1 MRTATPVNFALD
13 LNGRPGPRSSQ
24 VAHALIDVIARG
36 QVHDGDR
43 LPSTRTLA
51 ATFGLAR
58 TAVVGAYEELTAAGF
73 LVARPGGST
82 YVEHGAGAAARAG
95 AFGASGPAP
104 SGASGPAPSGASGP
118 APSGASGPAPSGA
131 SGPAPSGASGA
142 APSGASGAALP
153 PPAHPAPRE
162 ASPVTYD
169 LRPGY
174 ADPGLISERDWTR
187 AMRLAAS
194 PTRSARDAHL
204 ELRDQLGGHLRRARG
219 LAVDPADIF
228 LFPSVSNALRAV
240 AVTCGLAGQPVAFE
254 DPGYAKARLALGQAG
269 AVIRPVPVDDDGIR
283 AQDLRG
289 SDRACYVTP
298 AHQFPLGGRMPVPRR
313 ADLLGWATAGDAL
326 VLEDD
331 YDGEFRYD
339 VPPLN
344 PLRSMPAAAG
354 HVVYLGTSSKIL
366 SRGLRV
372 SWVVLPAR
380 FRAAMTGYLDRA
392 GEEVSQVSA
401 AFLAS
406 FIATGALTRHQSRA
420 MRTYRARQERFVA
433 ACREHIPAARALG
446 IEAGLHVALVFDRPL
461 DDVAAARLAEA
472 GLACL
477 PLSPFFAGAARR
489 PGLLCGYSRLP
500 ETMAR
505 GAAELIGRVTS
516 DLMALR

>member
-1 MRTATPVNFALD
+1 MTRTATPVNFTLD
-13 LNGRPGPRSSQ
+13 LNGRSGPRSSQ
-24 VAHALIDVIARG
+24 VAHALIDAIARG

-58 TAVVGAYEELTAAGF
+58 TAVVAAYEELTAAGF

-82 YVEHGAGAAARAG
+82 HVERGAGDAARAG
-95 AFGASGPAP
+95 AFGTVQ
-104 SGASGPAPSGASGP
+104 SGASGTVL
-118 APSGASGPAPSGA
+118 
-131 SGPAPSGASGA
+131 SGASGA
-142 APSGASGAALP
+142 GLP
-153 PPAHPAPRE
+153 PPAPSAPHPATPI
-162 ASPVTYD
+162 TYD
-169 LRPGY
+169 LRPGL

-194 PTRSARDAHL
+194 PARQPPLD
-204 ELRDQLGGHLRRARG
+204 LRDQLTGHLRRARG

-254 DPGYAKARLALGQAG
+254 DPGYAKARLALSEAG
-269 AVIRPVPVDDDGIR
+269 AIIRPVPVDDDGIK

-298 AHQFPLGGRMPVPRR
+298 AHQFPLGGRMPVRR
-313 ADLLGWATAGDAL
+313 RTDLLAWARAAGAL

-372 SWVVLPAR
+372 SWAVLPAR
-380 FRAAMTGYLDRA
+380 FRAAMAAYLDA
-392 GEEVSQVSA
+392 SGEEVSQVSA

-446 IEAGLHVALVFDRPL
+446 IEAGLHVALVFGRPL
-461 DDVAAARLAEA
+461 DDEAAAARLAEA

-477 PLSPFFAGAARR
+477 PLSPFCAGPARR
-489 PGLLCGYSRLP
+489 SGLLCGYSRLP
-500 ETMAR
+500 ETMAQ
-505 GAAELIGRVTS
+505 GAAALIGRVTS
-516 DLMALR
+516 EAMAARGA

>member
-1 MRTATPVNFALD
+1 MRTATPVNFTLD
-13 LNGRPGPRSSQ
+13 LSGRSGPRSSQ
-24 VAHALIDVIARG
+24 VAHALIDAIARG

-51 ATFGLAR
+51 VTFGLAR
-58 TAVVGAYEELTAAGF
+58 TAVVAAYEELTAAGF

-82 YVEHGAGAAARAG
+82 HVERGAGDAARAG
-95 AFGASGPAP
+95 AFGTVL
-104 SGASGPAPSGASGP
+104 SGASGTVL
-118 APSGASGPAPSGA
+118 
-131 SGPAPSGASGA
+131 SGASGA
-142 APSGASGAALP
+142 GLP
-153 PPAHPAPRE
+153 PPAPSAPRP
-162 ASPVTYD
+162 ATPITYD
-169 LRPGY
+169 LRPGL

-194 PTRSARDAHL
+194 PARQPPLD
-204 ELRDQLGGHLRRARG
+204 LRDQLTGHLRRARG

-254 DPGYAKARLALGQAG
+254 DPGYAKARLALSEAG
-269 AVIRPVPVDDDGIR
+269 AVIRPVPVDDDGIK
-283 AQDLRG
+283 AEDLRG

-298 AHQFPLGGRMPVPRR
+298 AHQFPLGGRMPVRR
-313 ADLLGWATAGDAL
+313 RTDLLAWARAAGAL

-372 SWVVLPAR
+372 SWAVLPAR
-380 FRAAMTGYLDRA
+380 FRAAMAAYLDA
-392 GEEVSQVSA
+392 SGEEVSQVSA

-446 IEAGLHVALVFDRPL
+446 IEAGLHVALVFGRPL
-461 DDVAAARLAEA
+461 DDEAAAARLAEA

-477 PLSPFFAGAARR
+477 PLSPFCAGPARR
-489 PGLLCGYSRLP
+489 SGLLCGYSRLP
-500 ETMAR
+500 ETMAQ
-505 GAAELIGRVTS
+505 GAAALIGRVTS
-516 DLMALR
+516 EAMAARGA

>member
-1 MRTATPVNFALD
+1 MRTATPVNFTLD
-13 LNGRPGPRSSQ
+13 LNGRSGPRSSR
-24 VAHALIDVIARG
+24 VAHALIDAIARR

-58 TAVVGAYEELTAAGF
+58 TAVVAAYEELTAAGF

-82 YVEHGAGAAARAG
+82 YVERGAGDAARAG
-95 AFGASGPAP
+95 AFGTVL
-104 SGASGPAPSGASGP
+104 SGAG
-118 APSGASGPAPSGA
+118 
-131 SGPAPSGASGA
+131 
-142 APSGASGAALP
+142 LP
-153 PPAHPAPRE
+153 PPTPSTSRPATPI
-162 ASPVTYD
+162 TYD
-169 LRPGY
+169 LRPGL
-174 ADPGLISERDWTR
+174 ADPSLISERDWTR
-187 AMRLAAS
+187 AMRLSAS
-194 PTRSARDAHL
+194 PARQPPLD
-204 ELRDQLGGHLRRARG
+204 LRDQLTGHLRRARG
-219 LAVDPADIF
+219 LAVDPEDIF

-254 DPGYAKARLALGQAG
+254 DPGYAKARLALRQAG
-269 AVIRPVPVDDDGIR
+269 AVIRPVPVDDDGIK
-283 AQDLRG
+283 AQDLCG

-298 AHQFPLGGRMPVPRR
+298 AHQFPLGGRMPVRR
-313 ADLLGWATAGDAL
+313 RTDLLAWARAVGAL

-372 SWVVLPAR
+372 SWAVLPAR
-380 FRAAMTGYLDRA
+380 FRAAMTAYLDA
-392 GEEVSQVSA
+392 SGEEVSQVSA

-406 FIATGALTRHQSRA
+406 FIAIGALTRHQSRA

-446 IEAGLHVALVFDRPL
+446 IEAGLHVALVFGRPL
-461 DDVAAARLAEA
+461 DDEAASARLAEA

-477 PLSPFFAGAARR
+477 PLSPFCVGPARR
-489 PGLLCGYSRLP
+489 SGLLCGYSRLP
-500 ETMAR
+500 ETMAQ
-505 GAAELIGRVTS
+505 GAAALIGRVTS
-516 DLMALR
+516 EEMKVRGA

>member
-1 MRTATPVNFALD
+1 MRTATPVNFTLD
-13 LNGRPGPRSSQ
+13 LNGRSGPRSSQ
-24 VAHALIDVIARG
+24 VAHALIDAIARG

-58 TAVVGAYEELTAAGF
+58 TAVVAAYEELTAAGF

-82 YVEHGAGAAARAG
+82 HVERGAGDAARAG
-95 AFGASGPAP
+95 AFGTVLSGAGLSPPAP
-104 SGASGPAPSGASGP
+104 S
-118 APSGASGPAPSGA
+118 
-131 SGPAPSGASGA
+131 
-142 APSGASGAALP
+142 
-153 PPAHPAPRE
+153 APRP
-162 ASPVTYD
+162 ATPITYD
-169 LRPGY
+169 LRPGL

-194 PTRSARDAHL
+194 PARQPPPD
-204 ELRDQLGGHLRRARG
+204 LRDQLTGHLRRARG

-254 DPGYAKARLALGQAG
+254 DPGYAKARLALSEAG
-269 AVIRPVPVDDDGIR
+269 AVIRPVPVDDDGIK

-298 AHQFPLGGRMPVPRR
+298 AHQFPLGGRMPVRR
-313 ADLLGWATAGDAL
+313 RTDLLAWARAAGAL

-372 SWVVLPAR
+372 SWAVLPAR
-380 FRAAMTGYLDRA
+380 FRAAMAAYLDA
-392 GEEVSQVSA
+392 SGEEVSQVSA

-406 FIATGALTRHQSRA
+406 FIAIGALTRHQSRA

-446 IEAGLHVALVFDRPL
+446 IEAGLHVALVFGRPL
-461 DDVAAARLAEA
+461 DDEAAAARLAEA

-477 PLSPFFAGAARR
+477 PLSPFCAGPARR
-489 PGLLCGYSRLP
+489 SGLLCGYSRLP
-500 ETMAR
+500 ETMAQ
-505 GAAELIGRVTS
+505 GAAALIGRVTS
-516 DLMALR
+516 EAMAARGA

>member
-1 MRTATPVNFALD
+1 VTRTATPVNFTLD
-13 LNGRPGPRSSQ
+13 LNGRNGPRSSQ
-24 VAHALIDVIARG
+24 VAYALIDAIARG

-51 ATFGLAR
+51 ATFSLAR
-58 TAVVGAYEELTAAGF
+58 TAVVAAYEELTAAGF

-82 YVEHGAGAAARAG
+82 YVEHGAGDAARAG
-95 AFGASGPAP
+95 AFGAAP
-104 SGASGPAPSGASGP
+104 TGASGTAPTGASGTVP
-118 APSGASGPAPSGA
+118 T
-131 SGPAPSGASGA
+131 GASGA
-142 APSGASGAALP
+142 GLSS
-153 PPAHPAPRE
+153 PAPAAPRP

-169 LRPGY
+169 LRPGL

-194 PTRSARDAHL
+194 PAGEPALD
-204 ELRDQLGGHLRRARG
+204 LRDQLTGHLRRARG
-219 LAVDPADIF
+219 LAVDPEDIF
-228 LFPSVSNALRAV
+228 LFPSVSNALRAI
-240 AVTCGLAGQPVAFE
+240 AVTCGLTGQPVAFE
-254 DPGYAKARLALGQAG
+254 DPGYAKARLALRQAG

-298 AHQFPLGGRMPVPRR
+298 AHQFPLGGRMPVHRR
-313 ADLLGWATAGDAL
+313 ADLLAWAAAGDAL

-344 PLRSMPAAAG
+344 PLRSMPAGAS

-366 SRGLRV
+366 ARGLRV
-372 SWVVLPAR
+372 SWAVLPAR
-380 FRAAMTGYLDRA
+380 FRAPMAGYLDA
-392 GEEVSQVSA
+392 SGEEVSQVSA

-406 FIATGALTRHQSRA
+406 FIATGALTRHHSRA

-433 ACREHIPAARALG
+433 ACRERIPAARALG

-461 DDVAAARLAEA
+461 DDEAAAARLADA

-477 PLSPFFAGAARR
+477 PLSPFCAGPARR
-489 PGLLCGYSRLP
+489 SGLVCGYSRLP
-500 ETMAR
+500 ETMAQ
-505 GAAELIGRVTS
+505 AAAALIGRVTA
-516 DLMALR
+516 DLTAARGA